1 MYGMRIT
8 DNCGESCQSLS
19 ADYLAWQWPG
29 IGRKLIIMAAQ
40 GCVWLFVLCTL
51 ESDTLRRV
59 ERLVVNIASGKP
71 DVGMAA
77 ADHGVPA
84 AAAAEDSDVAAERER
99 IVRTPVERLATT
111 DAVILR
117 QLTKFYGSFLAVNR
131 LSIGIPQGAYVAG
144 RACVTILEEC

>member
-1 MYGMRIT
+1 MHIYGMRIT

-40 GCVWLFVLCTL
+40 GCVWLFVVCIL

-59 ERLVVNIASGKP
+59 ERLVVNIACWKP
-71 DVGMAA
+71 
-77 ADHGVPA
+77 DHGVPA
-84 AAAAEDSDVAAERER
+84 AAAAADSDVADERER
-99 IVRTPVERLATT
+99 IDRTPVERLATT

-131 LSIGIPQGAYVAG
+131 LSVGIPQGAYVAG